1 MEEGVRVNR
10 VLIVARMAEE
20 AADKVA
26 DIWRESDATD
36 LPHLVG
42 VRNRSLFQFHGLYF
56 HLIESETPVGGRIEN
71 VRTHPLFD
79 DVNTKLAEYVKAY
92 DPETWR
98 APRDAMARQ
107 FYSWHA
113 PR

>member
-1 MEEGVRVNR
+1 MDR
-10 VLIVARMAEE
+10 VLIVARMAES
-20 AADKVA
+20 AAEPVA

-42 VRNRSLFQFHGLYF
+42 VRSRSIFQFHGLYF
-56 HLIESETPVGGRIEN
+56 HLIESEREVGGRIEG

-79 DVNTKLAEYVKAY
+79 DVNTKLAEYIKAY

-98 APRDAMARQ
+98 APKDAMARQ
-107 FYSWHA
+107 FYSWQA
-113 PR
+113 DR